1 MLNKYYTILAL
12 AVAMLTSCNKEET
25 LVETAARTSSSGNI
39 PVLLIG
45 SNNGGNVTCQEAAN
59 NIGLIGY
66 EFSSG
71 RVDYNN
77 GTFSTNF
84 GIFTITTDGVNVS
97 WSVNPPAGYCVQNV
111 AIIVKGGRGANVYY

>member
-1 MLNKYYTILAL
+1 MK
-12 AVAMLTSCNKEET
+12 
-25 LVETAARTSSSGNI
+25 TAARTSSR
-39 PVLLIG
+39 

-97 WSVNPPAGYCVQNV
+97 WSANPPAGYCVQNL
-111 AIIVKGGRGANVYY
+111 AIIVKGERGANVYYYNNGTITMVKHPILVLLHL